1 MNFSFDQLPIEFFEK
16 VRKERDGNTTKK
28 GKAAKESGGRSV
40 KEEQG
45 STGLM
50 QLDQRFG
57 C

>member
-28 GKAAKESGGRSV
+28 GKAAKESVGRSV

-50 QLDQRFG
+50 QLDQWFG